1 MRVCAR
7 RLPPCGG
14 HSFLARAMRSNGSPR
29 WKTFTAQKSPPR
41 LVRIFI
47 PKLEARIPS
56 LFVRKSRWRPGRSD
70 LRRNNAGRSQ
80 RSTLRRKVGR
90 RSSGGATYPE
100 SALFAGGYF
109 HRGGAPELDTQR
121 VCGAANRREPPET
134 RPLESFATRGFLARR
149 RGRALSP
156 RRTRGWE
163 RGVGPSEDP

>member
-134 RPLESFATRGFLARR
+134 RPLESFATRGFLATR
-149 RGRALSP
+149 RGRALS
-156 RRTRGWE
+156 REGLE
-163 RGVGPSEDP
+163 AGSGE